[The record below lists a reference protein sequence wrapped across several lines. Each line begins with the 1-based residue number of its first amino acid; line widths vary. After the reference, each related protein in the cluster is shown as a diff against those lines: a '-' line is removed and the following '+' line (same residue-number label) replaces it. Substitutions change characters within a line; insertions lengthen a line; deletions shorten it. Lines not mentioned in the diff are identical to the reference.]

1 MLFKQNKIH
10 ELKENEIVK
19 ILTESGKHVYV
30 RHKYSDKDAFF
41 VTMLND
47 DEKIIQLNYKLDHVE
62 RLN

>member
-19 ILTESGKHVYV
+19 ILTENGKQVYV
-30 RHKYSDKDAFF
+30 RHKYSDKDAFY

-47 DEKIIQLNYKLDHVE
+47 DKIIQLNYKLDHVE